1 LLHRGEDRKTISKR
15 QRELEAE
22 ATAYVVMRHFEI
34 EHVASNYLAT
44 YNVDG
49 EQLRESLETISD
61 AAKRLI
67 AVIEG
72 YQQNPEAAETVASL
86 GREEDAA

>member
-1 LLHRGEDRKTISKR
+1 
-15 QRELEAE
+15 LEAE
-22 ATAYVVMRHFEI
+22 ATAYVVMRHFGI

-49 EQLRESLETISD
+49 EQLRDSVQMISG

-67 AVIEG
+67 AAIESDSV
-72 YQQNPEAAETVASL
+72 NTEAAKTVAS
-86 GREEDAA
+86 REVEDAVAPA